1 MIKIAIC
8 EDEETYAGEFT
19 EYLNKY
25 GRETGQEFKITRF
38 TDGDEI
44 VENYKPEYD
53 IILLDIKMRFMDG
66 MTAAENI
73 RKVDPQ
79 VIIIFITNMIQYAI
93 KGYAVSALDYIEKPV
108 SYFDFSKS
116 IERAIERLPKDD
128 RHFIVVSNK
137 EGTKKINVKSL
148 KYVESQGHNLIF
160 HTKNENIS
168 TTATIKGIE
177 EELVN
182 YHFIRCNKGY
192 IVNLSFVDGVRDNC
206 AEIENELLPISRARK
221 NDFMKALAE
230 YIGEET

>member
-1 MIKIAIC
+1 M
-8 EDEETYAGEFT
+8 
-19 EYLNKY
+19 
-25 GRETGQEFKITRF
+25 
-38 TDGDEI
+38 
-44 VENYKPEYD
+44 
-53 IILLDIKMRFMDG
+53 
-66 MTAAENI
+66 
-73 RKVDPQ
+73 
-79 VIIIFITNMIQYAI
+79 
-93 KGYAVSALDYIEKPV
+93 
-108 SYFDFSKS
+108 
-116 IERAIERLPKDD
+116 
-128 RHFIVVSNK
+128 SNK

-206 AEIENELLPISRARK
+206 AVIENELLPISRARK